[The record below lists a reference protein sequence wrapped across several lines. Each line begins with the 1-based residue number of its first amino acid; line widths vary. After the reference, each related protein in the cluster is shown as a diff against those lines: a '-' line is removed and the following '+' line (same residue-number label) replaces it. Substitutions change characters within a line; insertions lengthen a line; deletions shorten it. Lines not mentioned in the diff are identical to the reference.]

1 MYLSNGCNL
10 TNPGNKGS
18 HYFSTKQDY
27 NPATGV
33 IILCNNI
40 QYVNQRAVDNKCT
53 QKGKEKESGNLRSSC
68 FLQILNRMLLSA
80 AL

>member
-1 MYLSNGCNL
+1 MYLSNGCNI

-40 QYVNQRAVDNKCT
+40 CYVNQRAVDNKCT
-53 QKGKEKESGNLRSSC
+53 QKGKEK
-68 FLQILNRMLLSA
+68 
-80 AL
+80 